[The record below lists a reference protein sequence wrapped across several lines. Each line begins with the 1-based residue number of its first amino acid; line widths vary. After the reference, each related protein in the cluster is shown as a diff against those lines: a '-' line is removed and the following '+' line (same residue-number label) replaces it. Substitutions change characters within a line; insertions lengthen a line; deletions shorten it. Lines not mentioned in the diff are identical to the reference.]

1 MLAPVAPEFGLMP
14 VSVGGG
20 GLIVKVAG
28 ALVPVEV
35 VTVTLVV
42 PGGALP
48 VMEKVAVICVALTT
62 FTLLTAMLGLPTL
75 IVAPVTKP
83 EPAMLT
89 GTTAPGPPLVGLM
102 ELIAGGGG
110 GFTVNGPLRLKVPS
124 EAEIVDVVAVTTGTV
139 AMLKL
144 PSVVPVGSVTPD
156 GTEATLGTVL
166 DRETGKLAGAGA
178 FKVMKPAP
186 LFPPTT
192 EPWSESRVILTG
204 ATVKVAE
211 PLPPA
216 ELAEIVTGV
225 AVLTGTVVIVK
236 LARVDPAGIVTE
248 AGTAAS
254 AGAELNNEIAVPP
267 AGAGAGSTTIFAIE
281 VLPPLMV
288 DGTSVTVKAWTADCG
303 VSIFCDR

>member
-1 MLAPVAPEFGLMP
+1 
-14 VSVGGG
+14 
-20 GLIVKVAG
+20 
-28 ALVPVEV
+28 
-35 VTVTLVV
+35 
-42 PGGALP
+42 
-48 VMEKVAVICVALTT
+48 VICVALTT

-75 IVAPVTKP
+75 MVAPERKP

-89 GTTAPGPPLVGLM
+89 GTTAPGPPLAGLM
-102 ELIAGGGG
+102 ELIVGGGG
-110 GFTVNGPLRLKVPS
+110 GFTVNGPLRLTAPS
-124 EAEIVDVVAVTTGTV
+124 EAEIVDVVGFTTGTV
-139 AMLKL
+139 AILKL
-144 PSVVPVGSVTPD
+144 PRVVPVGSVMPD
-156 GTEATLGTVL
+156 GTEATLCTVL
-166 DRETGKLAGAGA
+166 DRETGKLVGAGA

-225 AVLTGTVVIVK
+225 AVLTGAVVIVK
-236 LARVDPAGIVTE
+236 LARVDPAGTVTD

-267 AGAGAGSTTIFAIE
+267 AGAGAGSTTIFATE

-288 DGTSVTVKAWTADCG
+288 DGTSVTVKAWAATTG